1 MFEKV
6 VEIGLLFDFYG
17 KLLSDKQQYAIEM
30 YYMDDLSLSE
40 IAEELDISR
49 QGVHDTLKRAEGRL
63 YAYEEKLK
71 LVEKF
76 QNNKDRAKLIL
87 EYIDKIKIEDIK
99 LHFKKID
106 KYINSIEAIVLEI
119 LEISQEVK

>member
-17 KLLSDKQQYAIEM
+17 KLLSDKQQDAIEM
-30 YYMDDLSLSE
+30 YYIDDLSLSE

-49 QGVHDTLKRAEGRL
+49 QGVHDALKRAEGRL
-63 YAYEEKLK
+63 YAFEEKLK

-87 EYIDKIKIEDIK
+87 EYIEKIKIEDIK
-99 LHFKKID
+99 LHSTKID